1 MSAENKN
8 DVNILTCLSS
18 QGGVLRDR
26 IQYKSFVWRERE
38 KERKYSMGLTVVYEM
53 ISMIVYV
60 DVF

>member
-1 MSAENKN
+1 MQNNKDSSA
-8 DVNILTCLSS
+8 DVL
-18 QGGVLRDR
+18 LRDR

-53 ISMIVYV
+53 ISMIVCV